1 MTALTS
7 KDYDATLTNE
17 MGLRVAVLSGPTGNT
32 FTPTNAAGKTIK
44 ILSITES
51 STVSGAYG
59 SGTALTATPQ
69 GAGTTGI
76 LITTTSG
83 DAFFNLIYA
92 LV

>member
-17 MGLRVAVLSGPTGNT
+17 MGLRVAVLSGPSGNT

-44 ILSITES
+44 ILSIMG
-51 STVSGAYG
+51 STAVSGSYSA
-59 SGTALTATPQ
+59 SQMSATPQ
-69 GAGTTGI
+69 GSGTTGI
-76 LITTTSG
+76 LITAGASEI
-83 DAFFNLIYA
+83 FFNLIYA